1 MCGFG
6 ELSAINCTRHEPN
19 VCLNCKPA
27 AACPEVLETLLQD
40 IAYSSDRSFADQRR
54 SEGSNLDWELE
65 VQSTIII
72 ALVPA
77 LCFTVTSLGVHCS
90 EIPARLLTRECIDCR
105 TLTSV
110 CSGSQE
116 TRREADAPRHVSV

>member
-1 MCGFG
+1 MSPALPECI
-6 ELSAINCTRHEPN
+6 L
-19 VCLNCKPA
+19 A
-27 AACPEVLETLLQD
+27 AACPEISLTSLQD

-77 LCFTVTSLGVHCS
+77 LCSTVTSLG
-90 EIPARLLTRECIDCR
+90 
-105 TLTSV
+105 
-110 CSGSQE
+110 
-116 TRREADAPRHVSV
+116 